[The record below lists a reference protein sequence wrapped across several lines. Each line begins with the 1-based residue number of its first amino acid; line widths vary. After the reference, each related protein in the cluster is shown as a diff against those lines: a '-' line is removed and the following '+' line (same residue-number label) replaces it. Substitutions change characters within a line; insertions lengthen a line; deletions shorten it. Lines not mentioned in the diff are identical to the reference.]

1 MASSKGITGGIK
13 DYKKLVKKLENI
25 NKDSEKAIKR
35 TVSDLKSRGPAQV
48 TKAATATYGIKSG
61 EVTKAGKIAKGTAKV
76 IKSSQVVDTIQLTYE
91 GRPLTPTHFKMKPT
105 TRSKGT
111 KDENGKTVRK
121 ARQQT
126 ITAEIFKGQRKGLG
140 PNVFLGSNG
149 GGTDIPF
156 QRKGSAHLP
165 IEGVKTLS
173 IPQMITND
181 KVSQEI
187 QKNLDELLID
197 RLNHNVEQALK
208 K

>member
-1 MASSKGITGGIK
+1 MAPSKGITGGIK

-35 TVSDLKSRGPAQV
+35 TVSDLKSRAPAQV

-61 EVTKAGKIAKGTAKV
+61 DVTKAGKIAKGTAKV

-105 TRSKGT
+105 TRPMGI
-111 KDENGKTVRK
+111 KDENGNTIKRARK
-121 ARQQT
+121 QT

-149 GGTDIPF
+149 SGGDIPF
-156 QRKGSAHLP
+156 QRKGAGRLP

-173 IPQMITND
+173 IPQMITNE
-181 KVSQEI
+181 KVSKEI
-187 QKNLDELLID
+187 QENLDELLLN

-208 K
+208 